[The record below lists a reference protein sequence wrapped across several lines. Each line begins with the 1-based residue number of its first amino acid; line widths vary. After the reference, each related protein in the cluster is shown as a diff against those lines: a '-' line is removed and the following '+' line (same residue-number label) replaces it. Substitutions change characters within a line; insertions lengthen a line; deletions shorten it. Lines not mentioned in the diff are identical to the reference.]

1 MTLILAIIPVLLL
14 IILMAFFKMP
24 GDKSSII
31 SLIVTMLIAI
41 FGFAFSVDNL
51 FYSFLYGALK
61 AVSPI
66 LIIILMAIFSYNVL
80 LKTEKMEIIKQQ
92 FASISTDKSIQVLLL
107 TWGFGGLL
115 EAMAGFGTAVAIPA
129 AILISLGFKPIFSA
143 TVSLIANSVATAFGA
158 IGTPVLVLAK
168 ETNLDVLHLSTNVV
182 LQLSVLMF
190 LIPLVLLFLTD
201 SKLKSLPKNIFLALL
216 VGGVSLVSQYLAAKY
231 MGAESPAIIGSI
243 LSIIVIVLY
252 GKLTASKEEKARK
265 SHLKTKDILNA
276 WSIYLLILFLII
288 LTSPLFPELRHT
300 LENNWITRISLPI
313 NASTVNYTISWL
325 THAGVLLFIGTFI
338 GGLIQGAKVKDL
350 FIVLWNTVKQLKK
363 TFITVICLVG
373 LSTIMDSAGMI
384 AVIATATLSGINPAD
399 IASIEVLK
407 DAASAAIY
415 GSRGSNGVVI
425 VTTQKG
431 KTGKPKVSFNA
442 SVGFQT
448 LEKKIDLLSATEW
461 MEFRTRWNDAYYLS
475 EAQKKG
481 ITNASIRD
489 DNATRLANVG
499 VKAGT
504 DNAYL
509 YILDDRWFNY
519 LSQDMRDSHTYTP
532 TSESLSLLDWQD
544 EVYRT
549 AIVQDYSLN
558 VSGATDNVSYLFSGG
573 YMNQEGLATGTGYK
587 RFSFRANVESKINKY
602 LSIGNRFLIPARTR
616 FL

>member
-1 MTLILAIIPVLLL
+1 MTLILAVIPVLLL
-14 IILMAFFKMP
+14 IILMAFFKMS

-31 SLIVTMLIAI
+31 SLIVTMLIAL

-158 IGTPVLVLAK
+158 IGTPVLVAK

-216 VGGVSLVSQYLAAKY
+216 VGGVSLASQYVAAKY

-243 LSIIVIVLY
+243 LSIIVIVIY
-252 GKLTASKEEKARK
+252 GKLTASKEEKTRK

-288 LTSPLFPELRHT
+288 LTSPLFPGLRHT

-373 LSTIMDSAGMI
+373 LSTIMDSSGMI
-384 AVIATATLSGINPAD
+384 AVIATALATATGSLYPLFAPVIGCLGTFITGSDTSSNILFGKLQ
-399 IASIEVLK
+399 ASVAGQIHVSPDWL
-407 DAASAAIY
+407 SAA
-415 GSRGSNGVVI
+415 NTV
-425 VTTQKG
+425 
-431 KTGKPKVSFNA
+431 
-442 SVGFQT
+442 
-448 LEKKIDLLSATEW
+448 
-461 MEFRTRWNDAYYLS
+461 
-475 EAQKKG
+475 
-481 ITNASIRD
+481 
-489 DNATRLANVG
+489 
-499 VKAGT
+499 
-504 DNAYL
+504 
-509 YILDDRWFNY
+509 
-519 LSQDMRDSHTYTP
+519 
-532 TSESLSLLDWQD
+532 
-544 EVYRT
+544 
-549 AIVQDYSLN
+549 
-558 VSGATDNVSYLFSGG
+558 GATGGKIISPQSIAIATSAGNQQGKEGEILKAAIPYALIYVAITGIIVYIFS
-573 YMNQEGLATGTGYK
+573 
-587 RFSFRANVESKINKY
+587 
-602 LSIGNRFLIPARTR
+602 
-616 FL
+616 

>member
-1 MTLILAIIPVLLL
+1 MTLILAVIPVLLL
-14 IILMAFFKMP
+14 IILMAFFKMS

-31 SLIVTMLIAI
+31 SLIVTMLIAL

-216 VGGVSLVSQYLAAKY
+216 VGGVSLASQYVAAKY

-243 LSIIVIVLY
+243 LSIIVIVIY
-252 GKLTASKEEKARK
+252 GKLTASKEEKTRK

-276 WSIYLLILFLII
+276 WSIYLLILS
-288 LTSPLFPELRHT
+288 SPLFPGLRHT

-373 LSTIMDSAGMI
+373 LSTIMDSSGMI
-384 AVIATATLSGINPAD
+384 AVIATALATATGSLYPLFAPVIGCLGTFITGSDTSSNILFGKLQANVAGQIHVSPD
-399 IASIEVLK
+399 WL
-407 DAASAAIY
+407 SAA
-415 GSRGSNGVVI
+415 NTV
-425 VTTQKG
+425 
-431 KTGKPKVSFNA
+431 
-442 SVGFQT
+442 
-448 LEKKIDLLSATEW
+448 
-461 MEFRTRWNDAYYLS
+461 
-475 EAQKKG
+475 
-481 ITNASIRD
+481 
-489 DNATRLANVG
+489 
-499 VKAGT
+499 
-504 DNAYL
+504 
-509 YILDDRWFNY
+509 
-519 LSQDMRDSHTYTP
+519 
-532 TSESLSLLDWQD
+532 
-544 EVYRT
+544 
-549 AIVQDYSLN
+549 
-558 VSGATDNVSYLFSGG
+558 GATGGKIISPQSIAIATSAGNQQGKEGEILKAAIPYALVYVAIAGIVVYIFS
-573 YMNQEGLATGTGYK
+573 
-587 RFSFRANVESKINKY
+587 
-602 LSIGNRFLIPARTR
+602 
-616 FL
+616 

>member
-1 MTLILAIIPVLLL
+1 MRRSFVITLTNGRFTFLNLIVMTLILAVIPVLLL
-14 IILMAFFKMP
+14 IVLMAFFKMP

-31 SLIVTMLIAI
+31 SLIVTILIAF
-41 FGFAFSVDNL
+41 FGFSVTVDNL
-51 FYSFLYGALK
+51 LFSFIYGALK

-80 LKTEKMEIIKQQ
+80 LKTQKMEVIKQQ
-92 FASISTDKSIQVLLL
+92 FSSISTDKSIQVLLL

-115 EAMAGFGTAVAIPA
+115 EAMAGFGTAA

-168 ETNLDVLHLSTNVV
+168 ETNLDVLQLSTNVV

-201 SKLKSLPKNIFLALL
+201 PKVKSLPKNIFLALL
-216 VGGVSLVSQYLAAKY
+216 VGGVSLLGQYVAAKY

-265 SHLKTKDILNA
+265 STLKTKDILNA

-288 LTSPLFPELRHT
+288 LTSPLLPGLRHT

-373 LSTIMDSAGMI
+373 LSTIMDTSGMI
-384 AVIATATLSGINPAD
+384 AVIATALATATGSLYPLFAPVIGCLGTFITGSDTSSNILFGKLQ
-399 IASIEVLK
+399 ASVAGQIHVSPDWL
-407 DAASAAIY
+407 SAA
-415 GSRGSNGVVI
+415 NTV
-425 VTTQKG
+425 
-431 KTGKPKVSFNA
+431 
-442 SVGFQT
+442 
-448 LEKKIDLLSATEW
+448 
-461 MEFRTRWNDAYYLS
+461 
-475 EAQKKG
+475 
-481 ITNASIRD
+481 
-489 DNATRLANVG
+489 
-499 VKAGT
+499 
-504 DNAYL
+504 
-509 YILDDRWFNY
+509 
-519 LSQDMRDSHTYTP
+519 
-532 TSESLSLLDWQD
+532 
-544 EVYRT
+544 
-549 AIVQDYSLN
+549 
-558 VSGATDNVSYLFSGG
+558 GATGGKIISPQSIAIATSAGNQQGKEGEILKAAIPYALAYVIITGIIVYIFS
-573 YMNQEGLATGTGYK
+573 
-587 RFSFRANVESKINKY
+587 
-602 LSIGNRFLIPARTR
+602 
-616 FL
+616 

>member
-14 IILMAFFKMP
+14 IVLMAFFKMS

-31 SLIVTMLIAI
+31 SLIVTMLIAL

-168 ETNLDVLHLSTNVV
+168 ETNLDVLQLSTNVV

-190 LIPLVLLFLTD
+190 LIPLVLLFLTNP
-201 SKLKSLPKNIFLALL
+201 KLKALPKNIFLALL
-216 VGGVSLVSQYLAAKY
+216 VGGVSLVGQYLAARY

-265 SHLKTKDILNA
+265 STLKTKDILNA

-288 LTSPLFPELRHT
+288 LTSPLFPSLRST
-300 LENNWITRISLPI
+300 LENNWVTRISLPV
-313 NASTVNYTISWL
+313 NATTVNY
-325 THAGVLLFIGTFI
+325 AGVLLFLGTFI
-338 GGLIQGAKVKDL
+338 GGLIQGAKVKEL

-373 LSTIMDSAGMI
+373 LSTIMDTSGMI
-384 AVIATATLSGINPAD
+384 AVIATALATATGSLYPLFAPVIGCLGTFITGSDTSSNILFGKLQ
-399 IASIEVLK
+399 ASVAGQIHVSPDWL
-407 DAASAAIY
+407 SAANTVGATGGKIISPQSIAIATSAGNQQGKEGEILKAAIPY
-415 GSRGSNGVVI
+415 ALAYVVI
-425 VTTQKG
+425 
-431 KTGKPKVSFNA
+431 TGIIV
-442 SVGFQT
+442 
-448 LEKKIDLLSATEW
+448 
-461 MEFRTRWNDAYYLS
+461 
-475 EAQKKG
+475 
-481 ITNASIRD
+481 
-489 DNATRLANVG
+489 
-499 VKAGT
+499 
-504 DNAYL
+504 
-509 YILDDRWFNY
+509 YI
-519 LSQDMRDSHTYTP
+519 
-532 TSESLSLLDWQD
+532 
-544 EVYRT
+544 
-549 AIVQDYSLN
+549 
-558 VSGATDNVSYLFSGG
+558 FS
-573 YMNQEGLATGTGYK
+573 
-587 RFSFRANVESKINKY
+587 
-602 LSIGNRFLIPARTR
+602 
-616 FL
+616 

>member
-1 MTLILAIIPVLLL
+1 MTLILAVIPVLLL
-14 IILMAFFKMP
+14 IILMAFFKMS

-31 SLIVTMLIAI
+31 SLIVTMLIAL

-216 VGGVSLVSQYLAAKY
+216 VGGVSLASQYVAAKY

-243 LSIIVIVLY
+243 LSIIVIVIY

-265 SHLKTKDILNA
+265 KSSENERYIKCMEHLFT
-276 WSIYLLILFLII
+276 
-288 LTSPLFPELRHT
+288 
-300 LENNWITRISLPI
+300 
-313 NASTVNYTISWL
+313 
-325 THAGVLLFIGTFI
+325 
-338 GGLIQGAKVKDL
+338 
-350 FIVLWNTVKQLKK
+350 
-363 TFITVICLVG
+363 
-373 LSTIMDSAGMI
+373 DSVSDYSDQSA
-384 AVIATATLSGINPAD
+384 LSGIASYFREQLDYENQSAYQCVHRQLYYFLAD
-399 IASIEVLK
+399 SCRSIAFHR
-407 DAASAAIY
+407 Y
-415 GSRGSNGVVI
+415 FYRW
-425 VTTQKG
+425 
-431 KTGKPKVSFNA
+431 
-442 SVGFQT
+442 
-448 LEKKIDLLSATEW
+448 ID
-461 MEFRTRWNDAYYLS
+461 
-475 EAQKKG
+475 
-481 ITNASIRD
+481 
-489 DNATRLANVG
+489 
-499 VKAGT
+499 
-504 DNAYL
+504 
-509 YILDDRWFNY
+509 
-519 LSQDMRDSHTYTP
+519 
-532 TSESLSLLDWQD
+532 
-544 EVYRT
+544 
-549 AIVQDYSLN
+549 
-558 VSGATDNVSYLFSGG
+558 SGG
-573 YMNQEGLATGTGYK
+573 
-587 RFSFRANVESKINKY
+587 
-602 LSIGNRFLIPARTR
+602 
-616 FL
+616 

>member
-14 IILMAFFKMP
+14 IVLMAFFKMS

-31 SLIVTMLIAI
+31 SLIVTMLIAL

-168 ETNLDVLHLSTNVV
+168 ETNLDVLQLSTNVV

-190 LIPLVLLFLTD
+190 LIPLVLLFLTNP
-201 SKLKSLPKNIFLALL
+201 KLKALPKNIFLALL
-216 VGGVSLVSQYLAAKY
+216 VGGVSLVGQYLAARY
-231 MGAESPAIIGSI
+231 MGSI

-265 SHLKTKDILNA
+265 STLKTKDILNA

-288 LTSPLFPELRHT
+288 LTSPLFPSLRST
-300 LENNWITRISLPI
+300 LENNWVTRISLPV
-313 NASTVNYTISWL
+313 NATTVNYTISWL
-325 THAGVLLFIGTFI
+325 THAGVLLFLGTFI
-338 GGLIQGAKVKDL
+338 GGLIQGAKVKEL

-373 LSTIMDSAGMI
+373 LSTIMDTSGMI
-384 AVIATATLSGINPAD
+384 AVIATALATATGSLYPLFAPVIGCLGTFITGSDTSSNILFGKLQ
-399 IASIEVLK
+399 ASVAGQIHVSPDWL
-407 DAASAAIY
+407 SAANTVGATGGKIISPQSIAIATSAGNQQGKEGEILKAAIPY
-415 GSRGSNGVVI
+415 ALAYVVI
-425 VTTQKG
+425 
-431 KTGKPKVSFNA
+431 TGIIV
-442 SVGFQT
+442 
-448 LEKKIDLLSATEW
+448 
-461 MEFRTRWNDAYYLS
+461 
-475 EAQKKG
+475 
-481 ITNASIRD
+481 
-489 DNATRLANVG
+489 
-499 VKAGT
+499 
-504 DNAYL
+504 
-509 YILDDRWFNY
+509 YI
-519 LSQDMRDSHTYTP
+519 
-532 TSESLSLLDWQD
+532 
-544 EVYRT
+544 
-549 AIVQDYSLN
+549 
-558 VSGATDNVSYLFSGG
+558 FS
-573 YMNQEGLATGTGYK
+573 
-587 RFSFRANVESKINKY
+587 
-602 LSIGNRFLIPARTR
+602 
-616 FL
+616 